1 MPMFAHV
8 FSNLTFWT
16 VITAVATAALWLAH
30 SAIPSAD
37 YLGDLTAIAGM
48 FFGTMVMLKSQSGFV
63 PAEQIET
70 EA

>member
-1 MPMFAHV
+1 MPGSRCLGLDAGAEWA
-8 FSNLTFWT
+8 SQ
-16 VITAVATAALWLAH
+16 
-30 SAIPSAD
+30 SAD